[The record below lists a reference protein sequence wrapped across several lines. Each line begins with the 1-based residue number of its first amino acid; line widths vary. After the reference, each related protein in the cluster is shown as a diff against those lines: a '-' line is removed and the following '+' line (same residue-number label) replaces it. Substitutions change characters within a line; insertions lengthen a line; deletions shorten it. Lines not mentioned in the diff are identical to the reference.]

1 MGVLLLLFLLL
12 CIVYCAFPG
21 PAADELEERAIP
33 GFDLEKQAL
42 YCGDAL
48 HGQLLQ
54 VTADSVRL
62 VDGTSL
68 ELVAQW
74 PDQGN
79 ACITVAAANLSQ
91 VPPPPDLSFLF
102 FVLTRAPAQ
111 VVIAERGGKVYYL
124 EISRGK
130 LTQHGVVRLEHEVA
144 CLDITPFEGHKTA
157 EVLLT
162 PPPSPSSRGQ

>member
-1 MGVLLLLFLLL
+1 M
-12 CIVYCAFPG
+12 
-21 PAADELEERAIP
+21 
-33 GFDLEKQAL
+33 
-42 YCGDAL
+42 
-48 HGQLLQ
+48 
-54 VTADSVRL
+54 TADSVRL

-79 ACITVAAANLSQ
+79 ASITVAAANLSQ
-91 VPPPPDLSFLF
+91 VTPLSFLSFLF
-102 FVLTRAPAQ
+102 VFTRAPAQ

-130 LTQHGVVRLEHEVA
+130 LTQRGVARLEHEVA

-162 PPPSPSSRGQ
+162 PVLPSSRGQ